1 MTNMYD
7 KELQLSELEKKQLI
21 QFYKEE
27 ALPSFKVDNET
38 PEDESDSF
46 WYGIQ
51 FDKRMFDL
59 CVYWADYKI
68 VCVVYEC
75 DPTEDGYWTTNMT
88 ASWHLSDEETEQRL
102 LKKLGVGGQ
111 DA

>member
-46 WYGIQ
+46 WYCIQ

-102 LKKLGVGGQ
+102 LKKLGVGGKR
-111 DA
+111 

>member
-1 MTNMYD
+1 MSNIYD
-7 KELQLSELEKKQLI
+7 KELELTSLEKKQLI
-21 QFYKEE
+21 QYYKEK
-27 ALPSFKVDNET
+27 ALPIFKVDNET

-59 CVYWADYKI
+59 CIFWSDYKI

-75 DPTEDGYWTTNMT
+75 DPSLTEDNNWTTNMS
-88 ASWHLSDEETEQRL
+88 ASWYLTD
-102 LKKLGVGGQ
+102 KGVNN
-111 DA
+111 DNE